1 MLIDT
6 HAHLYVKEFDED
18 RELMIQ
24 RALAVGVEKMLL
36 PSIDSSEIEAML
48 NLEAKFPIH
57 CFAMTGLHPC
67 YVKENF
73 EEELEIV
80 SNWLSRR
87 SFRAVGEIGLDLY
100 WDKTFYKQQ
109 TEAFCRQIEWAKQ
122 YKIPISIHS
131 REATDE
137 AIEIVQSYKDE
148 NLRGVFHCFGGTM
161 AQAQKIV
168 DLDFYMG
175 IGGVV
180 TFKKA
185 GLDVLLQ
192 DISLEHLVLETDA
205 PYLAPV
211 PFRGKRNEASY
222 IRYVAEKIAE
232 TKGVSLTEVERITS
246 KNAEKLFF

>member
-24 RALAVGVEKMLL
+24 RALSAGVEKILL

-48 NLEAKFPIH
+48 DLENKFPKH
-57 CFAMTGLHPC
+57 CFAMMGLHPC
-67 YVKENF
+67 YVKENY
-73 EEELEIV
+73 EEELSIV
-80 SNWLSRR
+80 SDWLSRR
-87 SFRAVGEIGLDLY
+87 SFKAVGEIGLDLY
-100 WDKTFYKQQ
+100 WDKNFYKQQ
-109 TEAFCRQIEWAKQ
+109 VDAFCQQIQWAKK

-148 NLRGVFHCFGGTM
+148 NLSGVFHCFGGNTD
-161 AQAQKIV
+161 QAQKII
-168 DLDFYMG
+168 DLDFFMG

-185 GLDVLLQ
+185 GLDILLQ
-192 DISLEHLVLETDA
+192 DVSLEHLVLETDA

-211 PFRGKRNEASY
+211 PFRGKRNETSY
-222 IRYVAEKIAE
+222 IRYVAEKIAAIKNISVE
-232 TKGVSLTEVERITS
+232 EVERMTS
-246 KNAEKLFF
+246 ENAEKLFF

>member
-18 RELMIQ
+18 REDMIQ
-24 RALAVGVEKMLL
+24 RALANGVEKMLL

-48 NLEAKFPIH
+48 DLENKFPAH
-57 CFAMTGLHPC
+57 CFAMMGLHPC
-67 YVKENF
+67 YVKENY
-73 EEELEIV
+73 EEELAIV
-80 SNWLSRR
+80 SDWLSRR
-87 SFRAVGEIGLDLY
+87 SFKAVGEIGLDLY

-109 TEAFCRQIEWAKQ
+109 VDAFCRQIEWAKK

-148 NLRGVFHCFGGTM
+148 GLRGVFHCFGGTIE
-161 AQAQKIV
+161 QAQKII

-185 GLDVLLQ
+185 GLDILLK

-211 PFRGKRNEASY
+211 PFRGKRNEASF
-222 IRYVAEKIAE
+222 IRFVAEKIAE
-232 TKGVSLTEVERITS
+232 TKGISITEVEQITS

>member
-6 HAHLYVKEFDED
+6 HAHLYTKEFEED
-18 RELMIQ
+18 RDLMIQ
-24 RALAVGVEKMLL
+24 RALESGVQKMLL

-48 NLEAKFPIH
+48 DLEAKFPDH
-57 CFAMTGLHPC
+57 CFAMMGLHPC
-67 YVKENF
+67 YVKENY

-80 SNWLSRR
+80 SNWLSKR
-87 SFRAVGEIGLDLY
+87 SFKAVGEIGLDLY

-109 TEAFCRQIEWAKQ
+109 TDAFCRQIEWAKY

-148 NLRGVFHCFGGTM
+148 NLRGVFHCFGGTIE
-161 AQAQKIV
+161 QAKKII

-185 GLDVLLQ
+185 GLDLLLK

-211 PFRGKRNEASY
+211 PFRGKRNEAA
-222 IRYVAEKIAE
+222 YVRFIAEKIAE
-232 TKGVSLTEVERITS
+232 AKGVSIIEVENTTS
-246 KNAEKLFF
+246 ANAEKLFF

>member
-6 HAHLYVKEFDED
+6 HAHLYTKEFDED
-18 RELMIQ
+18 RDLMIK
-24 RALAVGVEKMLL
+24 RALESGVQKMLL
-36 PSIDSSEIEAML
+36 PSIDSSEINAML
-48 NLEAKFPIH
+48 DLEAKYPDH
-57 CFAMTGLHPC
+57 CFAMMGLHPC
-67 YVKENF
+67 YVKENY

-80 SNWLSRR
+80 SNWLSKRY
-87 SFRAVGEIGLDLY
+87 FKAVGEIGLDLY

-109 TEAFCRQIEWAKQ
+109 TDAFCRQIEWAKQ

-137 AIEIVQSYKDE
+137 AIEIVQSLKDE
-148 NLRGVFHCFGGTM
+148 NLRGVFHCFGGTTE
-161 AQAQKIV
+161 QAQKII

-185 GLDVLLQ
+185 GLDILLK
-192 DISLEHLVLETDA
+192 DVALEHLVLETDA

-211 PFRGKRNEASY
+211 PFRGKRNEAAY
-222 IRYVAEKIAE
+222 VRFVAEKIAE
-232 TKGVSLTEVERITS
+232 IKGISTLEVENITS
-246 KNAEKLFF
+246 ANAEKLFF

>member
-18 RELMIQ
+18 REDMIN
-24 RALAVGVEKMLL
+24 RALATGVEKMLL

-48 NLEAKFPIH
+48 DLENKFPAH
-57 CFAMTGLHPC
+57 CFAMMGLHPC
-67 YVKENF
+67 YVKENY
-73 EEELEIV
+73 EEELAIV
-80 SNWLSRR
+80 SDWLSRR
-87 SFRAVGEIGLDLY
+87 SFKAVGEIGLDLY
-100 WDKTFYKQQ
+100 WDKTFYKEQ
-109 TEAFCRQIEWAKQ
+109 TDAFCRQIEWAKK

-131 REATDE
+131 REATNE

-148 NLRGVFHCFGGTM
+148 NLRGVFHCFGGTIE
-161 AQAQKIV
+161 QAQKII

-185 GLDVLLQ
+185 GVDILLK

-222 IRYVAEKIAE
+222 IRFVAEKIAE
-232 TKGVSLTEVERITS
+232 TKCISVTEVEQITS
-246 KNAEKLFF
+246 ENAKKLFF